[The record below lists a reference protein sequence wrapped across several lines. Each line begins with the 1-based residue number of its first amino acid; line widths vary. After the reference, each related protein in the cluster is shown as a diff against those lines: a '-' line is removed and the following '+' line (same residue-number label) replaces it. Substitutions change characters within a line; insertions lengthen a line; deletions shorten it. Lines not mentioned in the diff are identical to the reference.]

1 MQDRYWDIYRSPGVG
16 WERRDRHTGHRRVI
30 TKGSSSL
37 EAVRYLSTS
46 LVTRPL
52 FRLTQKKLRPIY
64 DPVPQPARISHIYIH
79 LVSFRSPKNLSNIS
93 TILDDRTQIVA
104 DRRFDHGE
112 SEMTRTE
119 KERERFLCRSLS
131 ADTSHKVHFNSSSP
145 R

>member
-64 DPVPQPARISHIYIH
+64 DPVPQPARISHIYISFRFV
-79 LVSFRSPKNLSNIS
+79 LRKTFEYLDDSRRSYVNSCRSSFRSRRERDDKN
-93 TILDDRTQIVA
+93 R
-104 DRRFDHGE
+104 
-112 SEMTRTE
+112 
-119 KERERFLCRSLS
+119 ERERDSY
-131 ADTSHKVHFNSSSP
+131 ADRYRLTRAIKYILIRAH
-145 R
+145 RDR